1 MTERKDWIFQEEQDK
16 ERGGRT
22 AQWPHQGPPNLQQY
36 LLNTSQFCLSDFLFV
51 KTREGA
57 ESLVRVN
64 VVRTKAAQRKARP
77 GTEEARGPRSAPLP
91 RS

>member
-1 MTERKDWIFQEEQDK
+1 MRNKRKDNPV
-16 ERGGRT
+16 
-22 AQWPHQGPPNLQQY
+22 APPG
-36 LLNTSQFCLSDFLFV
+36 TPKSSAISSKHVTVLFKRFSLV

-77 GTEEARGPRSAPLP
+77 GTEEVRGPRSAPHPAVSSNLDDVF
-91 RS
+91 SFH